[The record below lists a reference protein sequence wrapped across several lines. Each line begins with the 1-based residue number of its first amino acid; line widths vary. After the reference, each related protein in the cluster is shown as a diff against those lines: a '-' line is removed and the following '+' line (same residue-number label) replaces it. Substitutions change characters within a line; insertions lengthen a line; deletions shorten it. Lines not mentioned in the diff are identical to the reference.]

1 MRSSESIE
9 QFVVKALFPV
19 LAVAVLCACSDGQ
32 QAQAGAG
39 GDINASSLTFHS
51 KTPSDDDPVSTPL
64 EITGISCDGGSET
77 AQTRV
82 DLGEEGHVLVRNDP
96 RGSMLIEVDLARLD
110 ILGGKRE
117 HLYPDRDEVTLALE
131 RNGSISGHY
140 QFRLFGEL
148 EGMYVV
154 EMDIQ
159 C

>member
-9 QFVVKALFPV
+9 QPVIKALYFV
-19 LAVAVLCACSDGQ
+19 LAAAVLCACSDSQ
-32 QAQAGAG
+32 QAQASAD
-39 GDINASSLTFHS
+39 GDITASSLTFHS
-51 KTPSDDDPVSTPL
+51 KTPADDKPVSRPM
-64 EITGISCDGGSET
+64 EITSISCDGDSNT

-82 DLGEEGHVLVRNDP
+82 ELGEEGHVLVRNES
-96 RGSMLIEVDLARLD
+96 RGSTLIEVDLARLN
-110 ILGGKRE
+110 IPGGKRE
-117 HLYPDRDEVTLALE
+117 RLYPERDEVTLTLE
-131 RNGSISGHY
+131 RNGNISGHY

>member
-1 MRSSESIE
+1 MRMSESTEKPVINALCFV
-9 QFVVKALFPV
+9 FVVAL
-19 LAVAVLCACSDGQ
+19 LCACSDGQ
-32 QAQAGAG
+32 QAQAGAD
-39 GDINASSLTFHS
+39 GDISASSLTLHS
-51 KTPSDDDPVSTPL
+51 KTPSDDDPVSRPM
-64 EITGISCDGGSET
+64 EITDISCDSGSDT

-82 DLGEEGHVLVRNDP
+82 ELGEEGHVLVRNDP
-96 RGSMLIEVDLARLD
+96 RGSTLIVVDLARLD

-117 HLYPDRDEVTLALE
+117 HLYPDRDDVSLTLE
-131 RNGSISGHY
+131 RNGNISGHY